1 MVYRL
6 KGEEIL
12 ACLLLIVIGY
22 FVAKMFNRCNNG
34 VVNGFSVG
42 GQNSSVVPL
51 TMEEIRETC
60 PTYYETCINDPGTT
74 YTYNTGRDDKI
85 MGSAY
90 TTCLEEMNKMIN
102 TDEIPRFIPKLMDIV
117 KCIEVRHPHPR
128 PPPPPGPE
136 SLYQHWRGSQQ
147 PLGGDGH

>member
-1 MVYRL
+1 MV
-6 KGEEIL
+6 KSEEIL
-12 ACLLLIVIGY
+12 TCLILVVIGY
-22 FVAKMFNRCNNG
+22 FIAKMFSRCTNG
-34 VVNGFSVG
+34 VVNGFSLG

-60 PTYYETCINDPGTT
+60 PTSYETCINDPGTT
-74 YTYNTGRDDKI
+74 YIYNTGRDDKI
-85 MGSAY
+85 MAH

-117 KCIEVRHPHPR
+117 ECIEVRHPPSR
-128 PPPPPGPE
+128 PPPPPPGPE
-136 SLYQHWRGSQQ
+136 PLYQHWRGSQQ